1 MVRLQNKQ
9 FPTVLVLTFLLFPVV
24 AYRWT
29 KRGDG
34 DAGASWASGPGW
46 FRWANWA
53 HGASRRTGGKRDARG
68 MYHSQ
73 QLSGKK
79 KKKNYAFHYGILY
92 ILLYILFHTEIIAT
106 LKFVQQQRYMQAFQE
121 TRKQDVDYGACCTH
135 S

>member
-1 MVRLQNKQ
+1 MVRPQNKQ

-34 DAGASWASGPGW
+34 DAGTSWASGPGW
-46 FRWANWA
+46 SRWANWA

-73 QLSGKK
+73 QLS
-79 KKKNYAFHYGILY
+79 
-92 ILLYILFHTEIIAT
+92 EIN
-106 LKFVQQQRYMQAFQE
+106 M
-121 TRKQDVDYGACCTH
+121 H
-135 S
+135 SIMEFCIFFCIYSFIPKS